1 MEIKKVERGFIGV
14 WIPREIW
21 ESKEFSMTEKCLL
34 IEIESLSKLEKGCFA
49 SNQTL
54 GDHLGLSKKTVANLI
69 SGLAK
74 RELLIVTLTYHPG
87 TKIVNK
93 RFIKLTDKFKFIK
106 AGIDRNK
113 YKDKDNS
120 NDPIPEKMNRG
131 IPKKVNRAI
140 PENGKVTNTIFNETK
155 KTTTSEKS
163 SSSSIYEFLESEEF
177 CRVNEITK
185 GYISKI
191 DNLTYESFK
200 EFYDYSVSKDKEK
213 PLKDFNS
220 FLYSALKSNWNIKKS
235 EKTVRKPKKDVE
247 IKEGLMEVIEFK
259 IEKVTQ
265 KEYEEKEE
273 QHLKAY
279 GPSQKKFAAYLFKK
293 NFKIID

>member
-1 MEIKKVERGFIGV
+1 MEIKKVERGFTGV

-87 TKIVNK
+87 TKIVDK

-113 YKDKDNS
+113 YKDNS
-120 NDPIPEKMNRG
+120 NEPIPEKMNRG
-131 IPKKVNRAI
+131 IPKKVNRTI
-140 PENGKVTNTIFNETK
+140 PENGKVTNTVFNKTK
-155 KTTTSEKS
+155 KTTTSEEN
-163 SSSSIYEFLESEEF
+163 SSSSIYEFLKLEEF
-177 CRVNEITK
+177 SRVNQVTK
-185 GYISKI
+185 KNLSRIEG
-191 DNLTYESFK
+191 LTYESFK
-200 EFYDYSVSKDKEK
+200 KVYNYTLAKDKKK
-213 PLKDFNS
+213 PLQSFNR
-220 FLYSALKSNWNIKKS
+220 FLFCALNENWEIEENV
-235 EKTVRKPKKDVE
+235 EKAVKKPKKDVE
-247 IKEGLMEVIEFK
+247 IKEGLMEVREFK
-259 IEKVTQ
+259 IKKVTQ
-265 KEYEEKEE
+265 KEYLEKEA
-273 QHLKAY
+273 QHLKTYA
-279 GPSQKKFAAYLFKK
+279 PSQKEFAAKLFKR
-293 NFKIID
+293 NFEIID

>member
-1 MEIKKVERGFIGV
+1 MEKEKTERGFTGV

-21 ESKEFSMTEKCLL
+21 ESKEFNMTEKCLL

-87 TKIVNK
+87 TKIVDK

-113 YKDKDNS
+113 YKS
-120 NDPIPEKMNRG
+120 NEPIPEKMNRG
-131 IPKKVNRAI
+131 IPKKVNRGI
-140 PENGKVTNTIFNETK
+140 PENGKVTNTIFNKTK
-155 KTTTSEKS
+155 KTTTSKEDS
-163 SSSSIYEFLESEEF
+163 SGSIYEFLKLEEF
-177 CRVNEITK
+177 SRVNQVTK
-185 GYISKI
+185 KNLSRIEG
-191 DNLTYESFK
+191 LTYESFK
-200 EFYDYSVSKDKEK
+200 KVYNYTLAKDKKK
-213 PLKDFNS
+213 PLQSFNR
-220 FLYSALKSNWNIKKS
+220 FLFCALNEDWEIEPTV
-235 EKTVRKPKKDVE
+235 EKIVKKPKKEVE
-247 IKEGLMEVIEFK
+247 IKKGLTEETEFK

-265 KEYEEKEE
+265 KEYEEKEA
-273 QHLKAY
+273 QHLKTVAPY
-279 GPSQKKFAAYLFKK
+279 QRKFAAILYKK
-293 NFKIID
+293 NFEIIE

>member
-1 MEIKKVERGFIGV
+1 MEKEKTERGFTGV

-87 TKIVNK
+87 TKIVDK

-113 YKDKDNS
+113 YKS
-120 NDPIPEKMNRG
+120 NEPIPEKMNRG
-131 IPKKVNRAI
+131 IPKKVNRGI
-140 PENGKVTNTIFNETK
+140 PENGKVTNTIFNKTK
-155 KTTTSEKS
+155 KTTTSKENS
-163 SSSSIYEFLESEEF
+163 SDSIYEFLKLEEF
-177 CRVNEITK
+177 SRVNQVTK
-185 GYISKI
+185 KNLSRIEG
-191 DNLTYESFK
+191 LTYESLK
-200 EFYDYSVSKDKEK
+200 KVYNYTLAKDKKK
-213 PLKDFNS
+213 PLQSFNR
-220 FLYSALKSNWNIKKS
+220 FLFCALNENWEIDS
-235 EKTVRKPKKDVE
+235 TVEKTIKKPKKEVE
-247 IKEGLMEVIEFK
+247 IKKGLMEETEFK
-259 IEKVTQ
+259 IEKITQ
-265 KEYEEKEE
+265 KEYEEKLN
-273 QHLKAY
+273 QFLKTVD
-279 GPSQKKFAAYLFKK
+279 PRTKKFSAILYRKK
-293 NFKIID
+293 FEIID